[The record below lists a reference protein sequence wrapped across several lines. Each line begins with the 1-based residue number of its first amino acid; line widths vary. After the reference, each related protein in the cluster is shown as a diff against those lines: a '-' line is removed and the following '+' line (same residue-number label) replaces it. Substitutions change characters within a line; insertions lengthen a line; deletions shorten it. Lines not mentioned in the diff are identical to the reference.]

1 MNNNVTIYRI
11 GQIGELS
18 VDFRRTVQ
26 DSSPGDATQL
36 NFYPTSVV
44 YLGEVLISV
53 VKVMCSKFCYCCCYC
68 RASKIHFVFVAN
80 CCCL

>member
-1 MNNNVTIYRI
+1 MKVCCVKILIVFYNKIFLIYGIHICTHTMNTNVTIYRI

-44 YLGEVLISV
+44 YLGEVLI
-53 VKVMCSKFCYCCCYC
+53 
-68 RASKIHFVFVAN
+68 
-80 CCCL
+80 L